1 MRRSRDERGKKRFVG
16 EDVDVIVE
24 RKEEEEKVSSNLAT
38 SVKPVTLP
46 LISLSLSFGWYVKIW
61 F

>member
-1 MRRSRDERGKKRFVG
+1 MRRSRGERGKKRFVG
-16 EDVDVIVE
+16 EDVDVIVA

-38 SVKPVTLP
+38 SVKPGTLP
-46 LISLSLSFGWYVKIW
+46 LISLSLSFGWYVNIW

>member
-1 MRRSRDERGKKRFVG
+1 MRRSRGERGKKRFVG

-46 LISLSLSFGWYVKIW
+46 LISLSLSFGWYVNIW